1 MRCSSLWLSFLL
13 WNHKAVVLQST
24 LLNFHADFILGSTVP
39 VTGGVV
45 QEVCP
50 YSGITYMCLYM
61 CVVQEV
67 CPYSD
72 IYMEREKKSC
82 FLSLSLP
89 LSAPIPAFSLSLSLY
104 PFPLALPPLSL
115 SLIETR
121 SVHSVIVL
129 YSLL

>member
-24 LLNFHADFILGSTVP
+24 LLNFHADFILGSTLP
-39 VTGGVV
+39 VTGG
-45 QEVCP
+45 
-50 YSGITYMCLYM
+50 
-61 CVVQEV
+61 VVQEV